1 MKPIETE
8 VVVLGA
14 GPGGYA
20 AAFYA
25 AEQGKKVILIEKED
39 LGGACLN
46 RGCIP
51 SKSLLYATKVME
63 EAAHSTIR
71 GIYFEKPKINLDELR
86 DWKNGIIKKLQ
97 SGIAH
102 LAKQRNVEIIKGK
115 AFFEDNETLRVE
127 TKDGQKFIK
136 FGSAIV
142 AVGSKPALPAAFDLG
157 NKRIM
162 TSTEALQIDD
172 IPKDLLVLGGG
183 YIGMELGSV
192 YAGLGSDVTMVEAL
206 PSLLATADSDLVRP
220 VIKMAK
226 KQFKEIKLNTK
237 VTKMASSGKKI
248 KVSLLDDKGESSTQS
263 FDKVLVSIGR
273 ASNSF
278 DLGIDNT
285 DINLD
290 DKGFFIVD
298 KNQRTSVANV
308 YAIGDIAGGLLLAH
322 KASKEAKIA
331 VETIIGQPSTNENLN
346 IPAVVFTHPEI
357 AWTGLTETDAKEKG
371 IKVDVSKFPWAASGR
386 ALSMDKTDGMTKLI
400 IDPSSKRILGIG
412 IVGENAGDL
421 ISEGVLAIDTECT
434 VNDLALTIH
443 PHPTLS
449 ETLMESAELYLG
461 HSSHAISNKKK

>member
-102 LAKQRNVEIIKGK
+102 LAKQRNVEVIKGK

-127 TKDGQKFIK
+127 TENGQKFIK

-142 AVGSKPALPAAFDLG
+142 AVGSKPALPSAFDLG

-172 IPKDLLVLGGG
+172 IPKNLLVLGGG

-192 YAGLGSDVTMVEAL
+192 YAGLGSEVTMVEAL

-220 VIKMAK
+220 VIKTAK

-290 DKGFFIVD
+290 EKGFITVD
-298 KNQRTSVANV
+298 KNQRTSVSNV

-331 VETIIGQPSTNENLN
+331 VESIIGQPATNENLN

-357 AWTGLTETDAKEKG
+357 AWTGLTEADAKEKG
-371 IKVDVSKFPWAASGR
+371 IKVDVSKFPCRVANPCAQ
-386 ALSMDKTDGMTKLI
+386 
-400 IDPSSKRILGIG
+400 
-412 IVGENAGDL
+412 
-421 ISEGVLAIDTECT
+421 
-434 VNDLALTIH
+434 
-443 PHPTLS
+443 
-449 ETLMESAELYLG
+449 
-461 HSSHAISNKKK
+461 